1 MEALTQE
8 VRSLVYIMICF
19 QCILELV
26 SGSTYQKYLKLLAY
40 LITICICCN
49 IFVSFIR
56 QIEYCWGQA
65 DKQYE
70 EWENDTGEI
79 VDMEEN
85 SDLLEQYIM
94 DRIWQEKDDAGEVQT
109 P

>member
-1 MEALTQE
+1 METLTHE

-19 QCILELV
+19 QCLLELV

-40 LITICICCN
+40 LIIIYICCN
-49 IFVSFIR
+49 IFASFIG
-56 QIEYCWGQA
+56 QLEYIWKQA

-70 EWENDTGEI
+70 EWENKTDGI
-79 VDMEEN
+79 ADMEEN
-85 SDLLEQYIM
+85 GDYLERCIM
-94 DRIWQEKDDAGEVQT
+94 DRIRQEYDSTEEVQT

>member
-1 MEALTQE
+1 MEKLTHE

-19 QCILELV
+19 QCILELA

-49 IFVSFIR
+49 IFVSFIG
-56 QIEYCWGQA
+56 QIEYCWKQA
-65 DKQYE
+65 DRQYE
-70 EWENDTGEI
+70 EWETGIDET

-85 SDLLEQYIM
+85 GDFLEEYIM
-94 DRIWQEKDDAGEVQT
+94 DRIWQEYDNAEEVQT